1 MNKNIKLIKLNLI
14 LSSAILAFASCQSTS
29 QESTKPVTSKSSA
42 QNEIVIEQSEKPK
55 VNFDNVKISLVSNAN
70 VPIATVPFKTP
81 FVVCVKDNQGN
92 PLKNYPITVTYPA
105 SKNDNVITFAK
116 QDINTD
122 ENGNVIFK
130 PEPFQTSVNS
140 TITFAPKANG
150 VMQEKAAKKVQLEL
164 PFKVKFNSNKKG
176 IVINLIDYDEKD
188 KMILNSALS
197 TSSNLLGE
205 FWRSGYTT
213 AQNADFHKVIDNGS
227 EAICLAAKKLFQ
239 GSTYFRYIIYG
250 KIKYASQITKVENGY
265 TLTLKGTATVINY
278 TTGQEIC
285 TITKTTTVTDKN
297 QWNVLKACQT
307 QLAKDLANELIY
319 SM

>member
-29 QESTKPVTSKSSA
+29 QESTEPVTSKSSA
-42 QNEIVIEQSEKPK
+42 QNEIVIEQSEKTK

-70 VPIATVPFKTP
+70 VPIATVPFNTP

-92 PLKNYPITVTYPA
+92 PLKNYPITVTYPD

-140 TITFAPKANG
+140 TITFVPKANG

-227 EAICLAAKKLFQ
+227 EAICLEAKKLFQ